1 MELLYTILSILL
13 IIDAIVLIIVILMQK
28 TKGAEVGAVFGAG
41 AAAAVLGAGAS
52 TVLTKITYWLGG
64 IFMAI
69 VLAMSLIHHHLVKSS
84 TVIESIPEKVPVQT
98 APKQEANPSNQE
110 GGKATDI
117 QLPTKGENK

>member
-1 MELLYTILSILL
+1 MELLYTILAILL

-28 TKGAEVGAVFGAG
+28 TKGAEVGAIFGAG

-98 APKQEANPSNQE
+98 APKPQPS
-110 GGKATDI
+110 
-117 QLPTKGENK
+117 TKGENETDIKLPSKEEK

>member
-13 IIDAIVLIIVILMQK
+13 VIDAVILIIVILMQK

-84 TVIESIPEKVPVQT
+84 TVIESIPEKAPVQT
-98 APKQEANPSNQE
+98 IPEQKPQAPVQEE
-110 GGKATDI
+110 GKATDI
-117 QLPTKGENK
+117 KLPAKEEK